1 MANLKFGKYL
11 METIIRKA
19 EKSDTEAIFTLI
31 QELAVYEREPDAV
44 IINKRT
50 FKEHGFGKK
59 PLFKCFVAEINEK
72 VVGIA
77 LFYSRY
83 STWKG
88 KFLYLEDFVNDGI
101 GYWPEEAK
109 TIEEIVHTFKL
120 HAASELVPG
129 SGGKEYR
136 IPHMFDI
143 EYMWGTTENRHL
155 NKIGTSALTSINIM
169 LFSW

>member
-1 MANLKFGKYL
+1 MANLKFVNNL

-19 EKSDTEAIFTLI
+19 EKSDAEAIFSLI

-44 IINKRT
+44 IINEST

-59 PLFKCFVAEINEK
+59 PLFECFVAELNEK

-88 KFLYLEDFVNDGI
+88 PTLHLEDLIVTEEMKGKGI
-101 GYWPEEAK
+101 GSMLYFAC
-109 TIEEIVHTFKL
+109 L
-120 HAASELVPG
+120 L
-129 SGGKEYR
+129 Y
-136 IPHMFDI
+136 
-143 EYMWGTTENRHL
+143 
-155 NKIGTSALTSINIM
+155 TSPSPRDLSTARMPS
-169 LFSW
+169 SA